1 VVHAASHYL
10 FARLPAD
17 ARGYS
22 PKNDKTVFC
31 ASRTKLASPTVEGAV
46 VATENNIR
54 RIQVR
59 WLGDYR
65 TEIDV
70 RGVHKI
76 TGDELSQYGVQDAG
90 PMPTE
95 LLLAGI
101 ASCMCLAVHH
111 VAKKRRVTLN
121 QIRVSAEGE
130 KDMNAFRFH
139 LIELLV
145 EADLRQEELEALVER
160 SRKYC
165 FVSNTLIHG
174 CEIQTRAQSIEAA
187 E

>member
-1 VVHAASHYL
+1 MAA
-10 FARLPAD
+10 
-17 ARGYS
+17 
-22 PKNDKTVFC
+22 
-31 ASRTKLASPTVEGAV
+31 
-46 VATENNIR
+46 ENNIR

-59 WLGDYR
+59 WLGGYR

-76 TGDELSQYGVQDAG
+76 TGDEMVKYGGEDAG

-101 ASCMCLAVHH
+101 ASCMCLAVQH
-111 VAKKRRVTLN
+111 VAKKRRINLTQLS
-121 QIRVSAEGE
+121 VSAEAA
-130 KDMNAFRFH
+130 KDMSDFRFH

-145 EADLRQEELEALVER
+145 EADLPHQELEDLVRR
-160 SRKYC
+160 SEKYC

-174 CEIQTRAQSIEAA
+174 CDIQTKVQPIDAA